1 MFVWL
6 AAAFSSYYNF
16 KHAIICDLGYGF
28 VKAIR
33 PYNVCALVLTFTEL
47 ILQIFWA
54 NYDIKFGFVAIAA
67 VSVFF
72 SVMCAVT
79 VVALKKG
86 VEAWRI

>member
-1 MFVWL
+1 M
-6 AAAFSSYYNF
+6 
-16 KHAIICDLGYGF
+16 
-28 VKAIR
+28 
-33 PYNVCALVLTFTEL
+33 CALVLTFTEL
-47 ILQIFWA
+47 ILQILWA
-54 NYDIKFGFVAIAA
+54 NYDIKFGFVAIAT